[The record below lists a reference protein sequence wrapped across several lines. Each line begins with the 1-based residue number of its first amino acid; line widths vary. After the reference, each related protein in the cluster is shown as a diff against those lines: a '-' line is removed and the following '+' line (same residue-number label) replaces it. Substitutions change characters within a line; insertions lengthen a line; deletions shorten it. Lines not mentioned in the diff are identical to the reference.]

1 MIWDRFEPSCLKR
14 VEAAFAVDELLATH
28 VDWAVRVAED
38 DASTSAD
45 DEDAYEEDEEKEK
58 KGGQDDEQRQKNEE
72 RVWLLGSV
80 GVVEAH
86 GGLGQVVNGPAGWL
100 CATFPG
106 PDAGWL
112 CASWPGIPGGCPEV
126 EWRR

>member
-1 MIWDRFEPSCLKR
+1 MIWDRFEPPCLQG

-38 DASTSAD
+38 DASAPAD
-45 DEDAYEEDEEKEK
+45 DEDTYEEDEKEEK
-58 KGGQDDEQRQKNEE
+58 KGGQNNEKRQKNEE

-80 GVVEAH
+80 GLVEAH
-86 GGLGQVVNGPAGWL
+86 GGLGQVVNGPAGHRRCPVAVRYL
-100 CATFPG
+100 GTACRRM
-106 PDAGWL
+106 AGD
-112 CASWPGIPGGCPEV
+112 SPEV